1 MKSKISFV
9 TASGIL
15 FLAGFGC
22 STTLACEPSL
32 AVLPS
37 PSVLVSVPA
46 THIRVNASKSGA
58 KRTRF
63 NGQFWAPDTSGPPP
77 AAVGKLEPFMNN
89 LQNKLKSAWH
99 PPANVHFLPAKFE
112 FEVSRFGKISK
123 IKRLKSSGNAVADDA
138 ALLALRRGSP
148 VSSLPPGAPS
158 HLVVQFTFESSTGST
173 CCCGG
178 RVCSCAKP
186 NSCGRE

>member
-1 MKSKISFV
+1 MKLKISVV

-15 FLAGFGC
+15 YIAGFGC
-22 STTLACEPSL
+22 STASACDPAL
-32 AVLPS
+32 AVLPG
-37 PSVLVSVPA
+37 PAVLVSVPA
-46 THIRVNASKSGA
+46 THVKVNVAKTGA
-58 KRTRF
+58 NRTRF

-77 AAVGKLEPFMNN
+77 AAVGKFEPFMNN

-99 PPANVHFLPAKFE
+99 PPANVHFSPAEFE
-112 FEVSRFGKISK
+112 FEVNRLGKISK
-123 IKRLKSSGNAVADDA
+123 IKQLRSSGNAVADDA

-148 VSSLPPGAPS
+148 VSNLPPGALS

-178 RVCSCAKP
+178 SVCTCAKP